1 MPHKKHGFPET
12 FGSLLISRES
22 KTWMYVLFSQRSL
35 SEHCD
40 LSGFVSLLWVT
51 RESHC
56 HCLNIVLGKQIPQR
70 DLKISK
76 LQLSYGNVP
85 IINSDKCADNYH
97 FYTVLSLVFMAP
109 RMCLPQFCNL
119 MSGKC
124 MLLISVSS
132 QQRFGVTDIKPHV
145 RHKLS
150 LLLVL
155 QMATLSP

>member
-1 MPHKKHGFPET
+1 M
-12 FGSLLISRES
+12 ISRES

-56 HCLNIVLGKQIPQR
+56 HCLNIVLGKQISQR

-109 RMCLPQFCNL
+109 RMCLPQFYNL

-145 RHKLS
+145 RHS
-150 LLLVL
+150 SRVL
-155 QMATLSP
+155 DRPCYSSQVSNRPRYSS